1 MRPVPNDIVSTLIRC
16 LPQILENVQIDKRKL
31 RMKKIPNPNGNKF
44 VLPKGYTDLGWQLDF
59 NASELKK
66 CREAG
71 HIRREFDN
79 SKYLYRCNDVVYI
92 CDQCKNVHHV
102 DMSD

>member
-1 MRPVPNDIVSTLIRC
+1 MRPVPNDIVSTLIRY
-16 LPQILENVQIDKRKL
+16 LPQILENVQIDSGNTRLINAVRLTKRIIPRL
-31 RMKKIPNPNGNKF
+31 KKIENEKN
-44 VLPKGYTDLGWQLDF
+44 F

-71 HIRREFDN
+71 HIRRKFDN

>member
-1 MRPVPNDIVSTLIRC
+1 
-16 LPQILENVQIDKRKL
+16 
-31 RMKKIPNPNGNKF
+31 MKKIPNPNGNKF

-71 HIRREFDN
+71 HIRRKFDN
-79 SKYLYRCNDVVYI
+79 SNTCIGVTTWYI
-92 CDQCKNVHHV
+92 SAINARMYT
-102 DMSD
+102 MSI

>member
-1 MRPVPNDIVSTLIRC
+1 
-16 LPQILENVQIDKRKL
+16 
-31 RMKKIPNPNGNKF
+31 MKKTPNPNGNKF

-71 HIRREFDN
+71 HIRRKFDN

>member
-1 MRPVPNDIVSTLIRC
+1 
-16 LPQILENVQIDKRKL
+16 
-31 RMKKIPNPNGNKF
+31 MKKIPNPNGNKF

-71 HIRREFDN
+71 HIRRKFDN

-92 CDQCKNVHHV
+92 CDQCKNVHH
-102 DMSD
+102 

>member
-1 MRPVPNDIVSTLIRC
+1 
-16 LPQILENVQIDKRKL
+16 
-31 RMKKIPNPNGNKF
+31 MKKIPNPNGNKF

-79 SKYLYRCNDVVYI
+79 S
-92 CDQCKNVHHV
+92 
-102 DMSD
+102 